1 MKRLKRYKTSST
13 KTSLAAQDQCRQ
25 RDPRL
30 QAVQQLAILDA
41 VLETTARLSQA
52 ATVM

>member
-1 MKRLKRYKTSST
+1 MKRLKRCKTCST
-13 KTSLAAQDQCRQ
+13 KPTMAQHQCRKP
-25 RDPRL
+25 DPRL
-30 QAVQQLAILDA
+30 QAVQQPAILDA